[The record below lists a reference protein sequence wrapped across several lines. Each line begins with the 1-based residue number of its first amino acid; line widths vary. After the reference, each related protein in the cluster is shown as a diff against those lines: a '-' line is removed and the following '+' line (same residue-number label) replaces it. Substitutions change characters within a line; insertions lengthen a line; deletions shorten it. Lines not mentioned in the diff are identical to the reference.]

1 MKNRRDGKEHLVVKN
16 KLNEWYVSKL
26 VKSVVSKA
34 ALKVKSLMSCYD
46 GTDVF
51 GT

>member
-34 ALKVKSLMSCYD
+34 ALKVKSLMSCYY